1 MALIYRL
8 EPLTYIYDW
17 LHSHW
22 ENPIV
27 ERRVAC
33 LIFIFFLLALAGIE
47 INRQGLLP
55 PSLALLTPN
64 NHFHAINLAFTLI
77 LGVEMMGLI
86 MSLSISLSRSLG
98 KQFEI
103 LALIL
108 LRDAF
113 KELSHLPEPVAI
125 GSNLDP
131 LIHIG
136 LYALGALVIFI
147 CLGFY
152 YRLRLSQHYIQSPE
166 MRMRY
171 VLSKKLMGLGLFSI
185 FTFIALRDLWVFFCT
200 GEDQRFFETIYT
212 VLLFSDVTLV
222 LLSQHF
228 MPSFHAVFRNSGF
241 VIGTLLMR
249 LSLSTSAPYDVAA
262 SIFAAVF
269 VVVLTW
275 STSYFAPD
283 AMKGKPNEISDTERG
298 LAERIQHKQQAKKR
312 KKYSHNRLQQLHK

>member
-33 LIFIFFLLALAGIE
+33 LIFIFFLLALMGIE
-47 INRQGLLP
+47 INRQGWLP
-55 PSLALLTPN
+55 PSLAMLTPS

-136 LYALGALVIFI
+136 LYALGALAIFI

-152 YRLRLSQHYIQSPE
+152 YRLRLFQHYIQSPE

-200 GEDQRFFETIYT
+200 GQDQRFFETIYT

-249 LSLSTSAPYDVAA
+249 LSLSTNAPYDVAA

-275 STSYFAPD
+275 STSYFAPE

-298 LAERIQHKQQAKKR
+298 LAERKQAKQQEQKQ
-312 KKYSHNRLQQLHK
+312 KKYRKNNLRRRNT

>member
-185 FTFIALRDLWVFFCT
+185 FTFIALRDLWVFFST
-200 GEDQRFFETIYT
+200 GEEQRFFETIYT

-262 SIFAAVF
+262 SIFAAMF

-275 STSYFAPD
+275 STSYFAPE

-298 LAERIQHKQQAKKR
+298 LAERRQHKQQAKKQ
-312 KKYSHNRLQQLHK
+312 KKYTYSNLRRLDK